1 MARTLVL
8 IRHAKTKKTHPQGD
22 HARELAERG
31 VVDGQALGRW
41 LEEEQLLADL
51 VLVSTATRTRQT
63 TEQLL
68 IGAGTGDVEVRPE
81 RALYDGGSTGVL
93 AAVREA
99 PEDART
105 VWVVGHEP
113 SMSTLA
119 LALANEARSS
129 SAALDSVRE
138 HFATGAAAVLLVE
151 VPWSDLAPG
160 MASLEAVHTAR
171 G

>member
-8 IRHAKTKKTHPQGD
+8 IRHAKTTKHHPDGD

-31 VVDGQALGRW
+31 IVDGRELGRW
-41 LEEEQLLADL
+41 LEQEGLLADL

-68 IGAGTGDVEVRPE
+68 AGAGAGEVEVRPE
-81 RALYDGGSTGVL
+81 QALYDRGSAGVL
-93 AAVREA
+93 EAVREA
-99 PEDART
+99 PQDART

-113 SMSTLA
+113 SLSTLA
-119 LALANEARSS
+119 LMLADEVQS
-129 SAALDSVRE
+129 SAEALDSVRE
-138 HFATGAAAVLLVE
+138 HFATAAAAVLSVE
-151 VPWSDLAPG
+151 VPWSELDRG
-160 MASLEAVHTAR
+160 MARLEAVHTAR

>member
-31 VVDGQALGRW
+31 IVDGRALGRW
-41 LEEEQLLADL
+41 LAEEQLLADL
-51 VLVSTATRTRQT
+51 VLTSTAARTRQT

-68 IGAGTGDVEVRPE
+68 LGAGAGDVEVRPE
-81 RALYDGGSTGVL
+81 EALYDGGTAGVL
-93 AAVREA
+93 QAVREA
-99 PEDART
+99 PEDGRT
-105 VWVVGHEP
+105 LWVVGHEP
-113 SMSTLA
+113 SMSTLV
-119 LALANEARSS
+119 LALADEERSS
-129 SAALDSVRE
+129 AAALDSVRE
-138 HFATGAAAVLLVE
+138 HVATAAAAVLHLD

-160 MASLEAVHTAR
+160 KARLEKVHTAR

>member
-1 MARTLVL
+1 MALTLVL
-8 IRHAKTKKTHPQGD
+8 IRHAKTKKTHPLGD
-22 HARELAERG
+22 HARELADRG
-31 VVDGQALGRW
+31 ILDGQALGRW
-41 LEEEQLLADL
+41 LEQELLLADL
-51 VLVSTATRTRQT
+51 VLVSTARRTRQT

-99 PEDART
+99 PEDAQT

-113 SMSTLA
+113 TMSTLA
-119 LALANEARSS
+119 LALADETLSS
-129 SAALDSVRE
+129 AAALDSIRE
-138 HFATGAAAVLLVE
+138 HFATAAAAVLRVE

-160 MASLEAVHTAR
+160 MARLEAVHTAR

>member
-22 HARELAERG
+22 HSRELAERG

-41 LEEEQLLADL
+41 LEQEQLLADL
-51 VLVSTATRTRQT
+51 ILTSTAARTLQT

-68 IGAGTGDVEVRPE
+68 IGAGAGDVEVRPAH
-81 RALYDGGSTGVL
+81 ALYGGGTAGVL
-93 AAVREA
+93 QAVREA
-99 PEDART
+99 PEEVRT
-105 VWVVGHEP
+105 LWVVGHEP
-113 SMSTLA
+113 SMSTLV
-119 LALANEARSS
+119 LALADEAQSS
-129 SAALDSVRE
+129 AAALDSVRE
-138 HFATGAAAVLLVE
+138 HFATAAAAVLRLD

-160 MASLEAVHTAR
+160 LARLEAVHTAR